1 MYNEHIAQKNKK
13 IMKLSPIDAIITML
27 LSQNLQG
34 LEFSEIVE
42 SIEAEI
48 SKLYPFDHSQE
59 SVLKACNTT
68 APEGFSVS
76 SKATVSQLVEEIE
89 GKFTKRQLAL
99 ICISAITNE
108 RNKQETSD
116 EMLPRMLKM
125 RKAMDK
131 GLPKFD
137 DLSPE
142 ELEKILILMESI
154 MNRKR

>member
-1 MYNEHIAQKNKK
+1 
-13 IMKLSPIDAIITML
+13 MKLSPIDAIITML

-108 RNKQETSD
+108 RKKQETETSD

>member
-1 MYNEHIAQKNKK
+1 
-13 IMKLSPIDAIITML
+13 MKLSPIDAIITML

-34 LEFSEIVE
+34 LEFSEIVQ

-89 GKFTKRQLAL
+89 SKFTKRQLAL

-108 RNKQETSD
+108 RKKQET
-116 EMLPRMLKM
+116 EQLPETSNERLSRLLKM
-125 RKAMDK
+125 REAMAK
-131 GLPKFD
+131 GLPKYD

>member
-1 MYNEHIAQKNKK
+1 
-13 IMKLSPIDAIITML
+13 MKLSPIDAIITML

-89 GKFTKRQLAL
+89 SKFTKRQLAL

-108 RNKQETSD
+108 RNKQETGTSD
-116 EMLPRMLKM
+116 EMLSKMLKM

>member
-1 MYNEHIAQKNKK
+1 
-13 IMKLSPIDAIITML
+13 MKLSPIDAIITML

-89 GKFTKRQLAL
+89 SKFTKRQLAL

-108 RNKQETSD
+108 RNKQETETSD
-116 EMLPRMLKM
+116 EMLSRMLKM
-125 RKAMDK
+125 RKVMDK
-131 GLPKFD
+131 GFPKFD

-142 ELEKILILMESI
+142 ELEKIFILMESI